1 MAQFL
6 PFAWCGIFRNDLHA
20 LFNERS
26 SAEKYA
32 ADSHG
37 VLVPLYD
44 LRALE
49 PKTEIEEPRD
59 ET

>member
-6 PFAWCGIFRNDLHA
+6 PFAWAVIFRDDLHA

-32 ADSHG
+32 AAAHG
-37 VLVPLYD
+37 ILVPLYD
-44 LRALE
+44 LRELE
-49 PKTEIEEPRD
+49 PKDEED
-59 ET
+59 GSE